1 MWMQGPDPGEP
12 SQADVGSFIPTSELL
27 QWHREMQKKY
37 PTIFTP
43 DDKLFGNDGRQHKF
57 GTKLFAIFDD
67 DPNQLMRCEVVG
79 SRYVEGEPMYVVKI
93 GGELS
98 QIALTGG
105 HEEAGWKIDNTSTKF
120 FDFMFNLIGWLP
132 NRFIPFIWNFIL
144 KYILIIL
151 NVVKKLFGTSHRNK
165 KKSF

>member
-1 MWMQGPDPGEP
+1 MWMLQIETREP

-57 GTKLFAIFDD
+57 GTKLFAFFDD

-105 HEEAGWKIDNTSTKF
+105 HEEAGWKIDTEANSGLKF
-120 FDFMFNLIGWLP
+120 
-132 NRFIPFIWNFIL
+132 
-144 KYILIIL
+144 
-151 NVVKKLFGTSHRNK
+151 
-165 KKSF
+165 